1 MESQHFGVHEIT
13 DMRELINFKAACLVE
28 AKSRL
33 QQAEN
38 VELKMIIEQGIRQ
51 GTETINEM
59 KTFLSTAA
67 TQMKQ

>member
-1 MESQHFGVHEIT
+1 MKSQHFGVHEIT
-13 DMRELINFKAACLVE
+13 DMREIINFKAACLVE

-33 QQAEN
+33 QQVEN
-38 VELKMIIEQGIRQ
+38 VKLKMIIEQGIRQ

-67 TQMKQ
+67 TQIEQ